1 MTLSRLKCVTH
12 SAANLRRLLLGA
24 GSDDEFSEDSD
35 DERPSAAPRRK
46 AVEAPLDGEGFDDD
60 FFMDD
65 EKIEQENV
73 KPNKAAASKEKRGKV
88 AKDESDMTYTYVP
101 ETTKLQG
108 RAEERDVDETP
119 FESMQRKLAEKRKAR
134 KAAKK
139 LVKSALS
146 TDDGEVV
153 SVENRSKKATKVVK
167 EQVAATKAE
176 LELLLSDDDEGYD
189 MRALHKEEQDLL
201 KGSKGKRK
209 RFVNLNLL
217 SHLFELVRFFM
228 DITLCT
234 IDEYSRSKKAKEPE
248 DAALLKDS
256 TSASGGEFTLDLQ
269 DSRFARL
276 LEGDSSFGIDR
287 TSADFK
293 ETKAMKQIFGEQRSR
308 REKGEALETR
318 SDRKVPHV
326 LKDELKDNVGDLVSK
341 LKRKYADQGSSK
353 PKQARL

>member
-1 MTLSRLKCVTH
+1 MQSYPH
-12 SAANLRRLLLGA
+12 SAANLRRLLLGV

-35 DERPSAAPRRK
+35 DERHSAAPKRSID
-46 AVEAPLDGEGFDDD
+46 EALLGGEGFDDD

-65 EKIEQENV
+65 GDTEQE
-73 KPNKAAASKEKRGKV
+73 KTAATKKKSGKGT
-88 AKDESDMTYTYVP
+88 KDESDMTYTYVP
-101 ETTKLQG
+101 DAKTLQG

-119 FESMQRKLAEKRKAR
+119 FESMQRKLAEKRKSR

-139 LVKSALS
+139 LVKSALGA
-146 TDDGEVV
+146 DDGEVV
-153 SVENRSKKATKVVK
+153 TVENRSKKATKNVK
-167 EQVAATKAE
+167 VQVAATKAE

-189 MRALHKEEQDLL
+189 MRALRKEEQDLL

-209 RFVNLNLL
+209 RSVHCNMMSNL
-217 SHLFELVRFFM
+217 FQVRRFFT
-228 DITLCT
+228 DVALYTV
-234 IDEYSRSKKAKEPE
+234 DEHSRSKKPKEPE

-256 TSASGGEFTLDLQ
+256 TSASGGDFTLDLQ

-308 REKGEALETR
+308 REKGETLENR
-318 SDRKVPHV
+318 SERKVPDV
-326 LKDELKDNVGDLVSK
+326 VKDDIADNVGDLVSK
-341 LKRKYADQGSSK
+341 LKRKYALQEPSK
-353 PKQARL
+353 AKQARL

>member
-1 MTLSRLKCVTH
+1 M
-12 SAANLRRLLLGA
+12 LLGV

-35 DERPSAAPRRK
+35 DERHSAAPKRSTDK
-46 AVEAPLDGEGFDDD
+46 APLGGEGFDDD

-65 EKIEQENV
+65 GDTEQENH
-73 KPNKAAASKEKRGKV
+73 KPNKAAATKKKSEKGT
-88 AKDESDMTYTYVP
+88 KDESDMTYTYVP
-101 ETTKLQG
+101 DAKTLQG
-108 RAEERDVDETP
+108 KGEERDVDETP
-119 FESMQRKLAEKRKAR
+119 FESMQRKLAEKRKSR

-139 LVKSALS
+139 LVRSALS
-146 TDDGEVV
+146 ADDGEVD
-153 SVENRSKKATKVVK
+153 SVENRSKKATKTVK

-209 RFVNLNLL
+209 RSVHCNMMSN
-217 SHLFELVRFFM
+217 LFEVHGFFT
-228 DITLCT
+228 DILLYTD
-234 IDEYSRSKKAKEPE
+234 DEHSRSKKAKEPE

-256 TSASGGEFTLDLQ
+256 TSASGGDFTLDLQ

-308 REKGEALETR
+308 REKGETLENR
-318 SDRKVPHV
+318 GERKVPDV
-326 LKDELKDNVGDLVSK
+326 VKEDLADNVGDLVTK
-341 LKRKYADQGSSK
+341 LKRKYALQEPNK